1 MTTPAAL
8 LLALLLIP
16 AASWAQDVPARRLS
30 AREVPAGV
38 AMRGT
43 VEAGRRWRDENGE
56 NVLLL
61 TRTPE
66 MWSGSFERGD
76 RVRGRE
82 IHAYHYVRAG
92 TGYRLLWH
100 TTDFVRD
107 CDVDITLAYA
117 PGSLRITDV
126 DADGVAE
133 TSFVYALGCH
143 GGVDAATL
151 KLILHEGAAKYA
163 IRGTADLRDLAP
175 DYPTPE
181 MRSDAALARIPALRA
196 FAEGQWRRFVRHSR
210 WWGRPGAP

>member
-1 MTTPAAL
+1 MLRLSAL
-8 LLALLLIP
+8 LIALVLVP
-16 AASWAQDVPARRLS
+16 ASSAAQDIPARRLT

-38 AMRGT
+38 AVRGT

-56 NVLLL
+56 NFLLL
-61 TRTPE
+61 TRTRE
-66 MWSGSFERGD
+66 VWTGD
-76 RVRGRE
+76 VRARE

-133 TSFVYALGCH
+133 SSFVYALACH
-143 GGVDAATL
+143 GGVDPSDL
-151 KLILHEGAAKYA
+151 KLILHEGATKYA

-175 DYPTPE
+175 DYPAPE
-181 MRSDAALARIPALRA
+181 MRPDAALARVPALRA

-210 WWGRPGAP
+210 WWGRRGQP

>member
-1 MTTPAAL
+1 MLRLPAL

-16 AASWAQDVPARRLS
+16 ASLAAQEVPARRLT

-38 AMRGT
+38 AVRGV

-61 TRTPE
+61 TRTRE
-66 MWSGSFERGD
+66 AWTGD
-76 RVRGRE
+76 VRGRE
-82 IHAYHYVRAG
+82 LHAYHYVRAG

-133 TSFVYALGCH
+133 SSFVYALGCH
-143 GGVDAATL
+143 GGVDPATL

-163 IRGTADLRDLAP
+163 IRGTADLRSLAP
-175 DYPTPE
+175 GYPAPE
-181 MRSDAALARIPALRA
+181 MRPDAALARVPALRA
-196 FAEGQWRRFVRHSR
+196 YAEGQWRRFVRHSQ
-210 WWGRPGAP
+210 WPKGAP